1 MKKLLVLIGATLLVF
16 GVVGQAGA
24 ILLEGNDIGF
34 EWLFN
39 STPYVSG
46 DPTQTPPGAYP
57 VGASVEIPNAVGND
71 TTQIDLS
78 DTNIAVAWL
87 GTFGSAT
94 FYGPHFFDTSAQ
106 IDPFTSVSINPE
118 TNVSG
123 FDISRISF
131 DEDNIWINLQG
142 LTGGT
147 SDVDYKSVSLNLHSV
162 PEPTTLLLLGI
173 GLIGLAGLRRR
184 KFFK

>member
-1 MKKLLVLIGATLLVF
+1 MKKLVVLIGATLLVF

-24 ILLEGNDIGF
+24 ILLEGNDIEF
-34 EWLFN
+34 EWLYPNTSN
-39 STPYVSG
+39 SLVG
-46 DPTQTPPGAYP
+46 PTVYT
-57 VGASVEIPNAVGND
+57 VGAAVEIPDVFGSG
-71 TTQIDLS
+71 TTSINLS
-78 DTNIAVAWL
+78 DTNIAIPWW
-87 GTFGSAT
+87 GTFSSTT
-94 FYGPHFFDTSAQ
+94 FNGPHFFDALAQ

-142 LTGGT
+142 LMGGT